1 MKINTSLACLLNKSV
16 VYIKGLNPNKIGSA
30 EKRKIAEHLKLWSIL
45 LCFIDRD
52 GCNNEVFSYI
62 KSNKLLS
69 SSLPLDNLPGGVT
82 ECADNDKVLS
92 LIRLLIGKIS
102 VMFYSPKPD
111 HIKMFAYIRA
121 LHHLPKCFLS
131 LENKSHI
138 SEDEAIS
145 YMKDELVNY
154 DNETI

>member
-1 MKINTSLACLLNKSV
+1 MKINTYLVCLLNKSV

-30 EKRKIAEHLKLWSIL
+30 EKRKIAEHLKLWNIL

-52 GCNNEVFSYI
+52 GCNNDVISYI

-69 SSLPLDNLPGGVT
+69 SSLPLDNLPDVIT
-82 ECADNDKVLS
+82 ECADNDKVIS
-92 LIRLLIGKIS
+92 LIRLIIGKIS

-121 LHHLPKCFLS
+121 LHHLPKCFLP
-131 LENKSHI
+131 LENNFHI

-145 YMKDELVNY
+145 YLKNELANY
-154 DNETI
+154 DNAAI